1 MINSYIMENQKEAYY
16 YRLDDYRF
24 IFTILVVVL
33 HFETLYPSLP
43 QLHHLSRSFYRSV
56 DFFFLLSG
64 FLLFRSFRNG
74 HYKNA
79 ADFAFAKALR
89 LLPINFVVVTATC
102 VFISLVPVK
111 SFSVVLAIAKNFFLH
126 IFYAVPNFLFLQEF
140 IPVFERF
147 CGGDYFIPLW
157 YISAMLVSGFIWFWF
172 LAASQKK
179 GNSARASGLPLVL
192 SVLVLSFLFNVF
204 GHLNVSQGFV
214 PGLNLPHGFLR
225 GFADM
230 GLGVFFA
237 SFSIRISNK
246 KVAAVLKV
254 LLPLMLLGFA
264 CYAAQTAFDF
274 VFVIFCS
281 FVLVF
286 EFSIEDEPCKAMQ
299 RICRFAGKASI
310 PIYFSH
316 AFVIIF
322 VYTPIIQKFGSL
334 ADNWPL
340 ALIVRAVLVAAAS
353 VVAWLLAKPAE
364 KLLAKFFS
372 SFKAE
377 PEQAAAASAD

>member
-1 MINSYIMENQKEAYY
+1 MENTEKKSTAYY
-16 YRLDDYRF
+16 YRLDIYRF
-24 IFTILVVVL
+24 IFTILVVIL

-64 FLLFRSFRNG
+64 FLLFKSFRNG

-79 ADFAFAKALR
+79 LDFTFAKASR
-89 LLPINFVVVTATC
+89 LLPINFVVVAATC
-102 VFISLVPVK
+102 FFISLSPVK
-111 SFSVVLAIAKNFFLH
+111 TFSAVLAIAKNFFLH
-126 IFYAVPNFLFLQEF
+126 IFYAVPNFLFLQDF
-140 IPVFERF
+140 IPVFEHF

-157 YISAMLVSGFIWFWF
+157 YISAMLVSGFIWFWA
-172 LAASQKK
+172 LTASQKK
-179 GNSARASGLPLVL
+179 YGGSDRVPGWAFILPVL
-192 SVLVLSFLFNVF
+192 ILSLLFNVF
-204 GHLNVSQGFV
+204 GHLNLSQGFV

-230 GLGVFFA
+230 GLGVFCA
-237 SFSIRISNK
+237 GFSIRISNK
-246 KVAAVLKV
+246 KIAAMLKV
-254 LLPLMLLGFA
+254 LLPLLLLVLA

-274 VFVIFCS
+274 VFVIFCC
-281 FVLVF
+281 FVLMF
-286 EFSIEDEPCKAMQ
+286 EFSIEDEPCKPVQ
-299 RICRFAGKASI
+299 KICKFAGKASI

-340 ALIVRAVLVAAAS
+340 ALIVRTVFVVLAS
-353 VVAWLLAKPAE
+353 VAAWLLSKPA
-364 KLLAKFFS
+364 KIMLDRFFS
-372 SFKAE
+372 CFKSESEKTAE
-377 PEQAAAASAD
+377 DGAE

>member
-1 MINSYIMENQKEAYY
+1 MENQKEAYY
-16 YRLDDYRF
+16 YRLDAYRF

-33 HFETLYPSLP
+33 HFETFYKTIPMLY
-43 QLHHLSRSFYRSV
+43 HLSRGFYRSV

-64 FLLFRSFRNG
+64 FLLYKSFRG
-74 HYKNA
+74 CRYKNA
-79 ADFAFAKALR
+79 LDFTFTKARR
-89 LLPINFVVVTATC
+89 LIAINFVVITITC
-102 VFISLVPVK
+102 FFIGFVPVK
-111 SFSVVLAIAKNFFLH
+111 SVADISAVIKNFIHH
-126 IFYAVPNFLFLQEF
+126 ILCTIPNMLFIQEF
-140 IPVFERF
+140 IPVFENF
-147 CGGDYFIPLW
+147 CHEGDYFAPLW
-157 YISAMLVSGFIWFWF
+157 YISAMLISGFIWFWF

-225 GFADM
+225 GLADM

-246 KVAAVLKV
+246 KATAVLKV

-281 FVLVF
+281 FVLMF
-286 EFSIEDEPCKAMQ
+286 EFSIEDAPCTMMQ
-299 RICRFAGKASI
+299 KICKFAGKASI

-334 ADNWPL
+334 SDNWPL

-377 PEQAAAASAD
+377 PEQADAASAD